1 MEMTNVARQYWAPTD
16 SRHFVNLGKKL
27 GNALAAVSRWRQ
39 RNRAIRELSE
49 LSDWQLQDIGLTRGS
64 ISEAVDSMSTPQN
77 RSATIVE
84 LPNRLEDE
92 VIDEHLEPQA
102 A

>member
-1 MEMTNVARQYWAPTD
+1 MTNVTRQYWAPAD
-16 SRHFVNLGKKL
+16 SPHFVNLGKWL

-39 RNRAIRELSE
+39 RNRAIRELSR

-64 ISEAVDSMSTPQN
+64 IVEAVDSMLTVQSP
-77 RSATIVE
+77 SATIVE
-84 LPNRLEDE
+84 LPNRLKDE
-92 VIDEHLEPQA
+92 VTDEHFETQA

>member
-1 MEMTNVARQYWAPTD
+1 MTNVTRQYWAPTD
-16 SRHFVNLGKKL
+16 SQYSVFVGKL

-64 ISEAVDSMSTPQN
+64 ISEVVDSMSTPQN

-84 LPNRLEDE
+84 QPNRLEDE

>member
-1 MEMTNVARQYWAPTD
+1 MTNVTRQYWAPAD
-16 SRHFVNLGKKL
+16 AQHFVNLGKKL

-39 RNRAIRELSE
+39 RNRGIRELSR

-64 ISEAVDSMSTPQN
+64 ISAAVDSMLTPQN

-84 LPNRLEDE
+84 LPNRLHDE
-92 VIDEHLEPQA
+92 VTDEHFEKQA